1 MGLGTAVAAGAGAGA
16 DDEPDEDGAGEDD
29 PVSATTGVA
38 VAAGICCGAKLGT
51 VGAAV
56 GSADVPQATASTVN
70 NIAATASQPARFS
83 KASGWLVIL
92 SNS

>member
-1 MGLGTAVAAGAGAGA
+1 
-16 DDEPDEDGAGEDD
+16 
-29 PVSATTGVA
+29 

-70 NIAATASQPARFS
+70 NIAATASQPVRFS

-92 SNS
+92 SNSWFGNIGNRDITTHYE